1 MLHASPTSVAAL
13 RLNAPLVPGAAWRC
27 QALWLCYTLTL
38 IYTCFRASRSSTYG
52 YYRMAI
58 TGMPKWSLVGPV
70 RCHSVLFTGFTSAA
84 IKFGSVSTDTSILCM
99 DSHWGCWRIL
109 GAARVALRYRAIT
122 CIQPG
127 LAVATQLLYIA
138 IYTIKSPIYF
148 VTCFRHPSNK
158 YKTFTMIYCSLI
170 NQKQIKS

>member
-13 RLNAPLVPGAAWRC
+13 RLNAPLAPGAAGRC

-38 IYTCFRASRSSTYG
+38 IYTCFRASRSSTYS

-70 RCHSVLFTGFTSAA
+70 RCHSVLFMGFTSAA
-84 IKFGSVSTDTSILCM
+84 VKFGSVST

-109 GAARVALRYRAIT
+109 GAAWVALRYRAIT
-122 CIQPG
+122 RIQPG
-127 LAVATQLLYIA
+127 LAIATQLLYIA
-138 IYTIKSPIYF
+138 IYTIKSPTYF
-148 VTCFRHPSNK
+148 VTCFHYPSNKQPSK